1 MTSWLYFFDLCGTA
15 VFALSG
21 ALAAGRHRMD
31 PFGVIV
37 LASVTAVGGGSIRD
51 ALLGA
56 TPVFWIRD
64 PNYIIVILLTVLLT
78 MLVVRRPR
86 RVPQHTLPIADALGL
101 ALFTVIGAEKALSLE
116 LGGMIAV
123 VMGLITGVG
132 GGIIRDLLCRQVPM
146 ILRTEIYA
154 TASILGGVSYSLS
167 LHLGTQDIHALV
179 IAMLVALGI
188 RLAAIKWH
196 LSLPAFDLTTNLQNK
211 K

>member
-1 MTSWLYFFDLCGTA
+1 MIEWIYCFDLCGTA

-37 LASVTAVGGGSIRD
+37 LASVTAIGGGSIRD
-51 ALLGA
+51 ALLGT

-64 PNYIIVILLTVLLT
+64 PNYIIVILITVLLT
-78 MLVVRRPR
+78 LILVRRPKK
-86 RVPQHTLPIADALGL
+86 VPQHTLPIADALGL
-101 ALFTVIGAEKALSLE
+101 ALFTVIGAEKALNLE

-132 GGIIRDLLCRQVPM
+132 GGMIRDLLCRQVPM

-154 TASILGGVSYSLS
+154 TASILGGICYSVSLYL
-167 LHLGTQDIHALV
+167 DV
-179 IAMLVALGI
+179 DNMYAMLVSMTVALCI
-188 RLAAIKWH
+188 RLAAIRWH
-196 LSLPAFDLTTNLQNK
+196 LSLPAFDLRKT
-211 K
+211 

>member
-1 MTSWLYFFDLCGTA
+1 MIEWIYFFDLCGTA

-51 ALLGA
+51 ALLGT

-64 PNYIIVILLTVLLT
+64 PNYIIVILITVLLT
-78 MLVVRRPR
+78 LILVRRPKKI
-86 RVPQHTLPIADALGL
+86 PQHTLPIADALGL
-101 ALFTVIGAEKALSLE
+101 ALFTVIGAEKALNLE

-132 GGIIRDLLCRQVPM
+132 GGMIRDLLCRQVPM

-154 TASILGGVSYSLS
+154 TASILGGICYSVSIY
-167 LHLGTQDIHALV
+167 LGVDNMYAVLV
-179 IAMLVALGI
+179 SMAVALCI
-188 RLAAIKWH
+188 RLAAIRWH
-196 LSLPAFDLTTNLQNK
+196 LSLPAFDLKKNLKN
-211 K
+211 

>member
-1 MTSWLYFFDLCGTA
+1 MIQWIYFFDLCGTA

-51 ALLGA
+51 ALIGA

-64 PNYIIVILLTVLLT
+64 PNYIIVILSTVLACLI
-78 MLVVRRPR
+78 LVRRPR
-86 RVPQHTLPIADALGL
+86 RVPRYTLPVADAFGL
-101 ALFTVIGAEKALSLE
+101 ALFTVIGAEKALNMGLS
-116 LGGMIAV
+116 GMIAV

-146 ILRTEIYA
+146 VLRTEIYA
-154 TASILGGVSYSLS
+154 TASIIGGIGYTVSIAY
-167 LHLGTQDIHALV
+167 GMGEKIAL
-179 IAMLVALGI
+179 ILAMVSALII
-188 RLAAIKWH
+188 RLSAIKWH
-196 LSLPAFDLTTNLQNK
+196 VSLPAFDLK
-211 K
+211 SKRD

>member
-1 MTSWLYFFDLCGTA
+1 MIQWIYFFDLCGTA

-51 ALLGA
+51 ALIGA

-64 PNYIIVILLTVLLT
+64 PNYIIVILSTVLACFIF
-78 MLVVRRPR
+78 VRRPR
-86 RVPQHTLPIADALGL
+86 RIPRYTLPVADAFGL
-101 ALFTVIGAEKALSLE
+101 ALFTVIGAEKTLNMG

-146 ILRTEIYA
+146 VLRTEIYA
-154 TASILGGVSYSLS
+154 TASIIGGIGYTVS
-167 LHLGTQDIHALV
+167 
-179 IAMLVALGI
+179 IAYGMGEKVALILAMVSALII
-188 RLAAIKWH
+188 RLSAIKWH
-196 LSLPAFDLTTNLQNK
+196 VSLPAFDLK
-211 K
+211 SKRD

>member
-1 MTSWLYFFDLCGTA
+1 MIEWLYVFDLCGTA

-64 PNYIIVILLTVLLT
+64 PNYIIVILITVLLT
-78 MLVVRRPR
+78 LLLVRRPKK
-86 RVPQHTLPIADALGL
+86 VPQQTLPIADALGL
-101 ALFTVIGAEKALSLE
+101 ALFTVIGAEKALNLE

-154 TASILGGVSYSLS
+154 TASILGGICYSVSIY
-167 LHLGTQDIHALV
+167 LGVDNMHAV
-179 IAMLVALGI
+179 LVAMTVALCI
-188 RLAAIKWH
+188 RLAAIRWH
-196 LSLPAFDLTTNLQNK
+196 LSLPAFDLK
-211 K
+211 KN

>member
-1 MTSWLYFFDLCGTA
+1 MCSSDLGTA

-51 ALLGA
+51 ALIGA

-64 PNYIIVILLTVLLT
+64 PNYIIVILATVLVCL
-78 MLVVRRPR
+78 LLVRRPR
-86 RVPQHTLPIADALGL
+86 KVPEYILPVADAFGL
-101 ALFTVIGAEKALSLE
+101 ALFTVISAEKALNMGLS
-116 LGGMIAV
+116 GMIAV

-146 ILRTEIYA
+146 VLRTEVYA
-154 TASILGGVSYSLS
+154 TASIIGGIGYTVSLAY
-167 LHLGTQDIHALV
+167 GMGEKMALFL
-179 IAMLVALGI
+179 AMASALLI
-188 RLAAIKWH
+188 RLSAIKWH
-196 LSLPAFDLTTNLQNK
+196 LSLPAFDLKTK
-211 K
+211 RE

>member
-1 MTSWLYFFDLCGTA
+1 MTSWFYFFDLCGTA

-21 ALAAGRHRMD
+21 ALSAGRHRMD

-51 ALLGA
+51 ALLGT

-78 MLVVRRPR
+78 MLIVRRPKR
-86 RVPQHTLPIADALGL
+86 IPQHTLPVADALGL

-154 TASILGGVSYSLS
+154 TASILGGVTYSLC
-167 LHLGTQDIHALV
+167 LHLGTQDKHALV
-179 IAMLVALGI
+179 LAMLVALGI

-196 LSLPAFDLTTNLQNK
+196 LSLPAFDLKTNLQNK

>member
-1 MTSWLYFFDLCGTA
+1 MTSWFYFFDLCGTA

-78 MLVVRRPR
+78 MLVVRRPK
-86 RVPQHTLPIADALGL
+86 RVPQHTLPVADALGL

-154 TASILGGVSYSLS
+154 TASILGGISYTLS
-167 LHLGTQDIHALV
+167 LHLGMQDKYALV
-179 IAMLVALGI
+179 LAMLIALGI

-196 LSLPAFDLTTNLQNK
+196 LSLPAFDLKNNLQK
-211 K
+211 MK

>member
-1 MTSWLYFFDLCGTA
+1 MTSWFYFFDLCGTA

-64 PNYIIVILLTVLLT
+64 PNYIMVILLTVLLT
-78 MLVVRRPR
+78 MLVIRKPK
-86 RVPQHTLPIADALGL
+86 RVPQHTLPVADALGL

-132 GGIIRDLLCRQVPM
+132 GGIIRDLLCRQIPM

-154 TASILGGVSYSLS
+154 TASILGGISYTLS
-167 LHLGTQDIHALV
+167 LHFGMQDKHALV
-179 IAMLVALGI
+179 LAMLIALGI

-196 LSLPAFDLTTNLQNK
+196 LSLPAFDLKNNLQK
-211 K
+211 MK

>member
-1 MTSWLYFFDLCGTA
+1 MKEWIYFFDLCGTA

-37 LASVTAVGGGSIRD
+37 LASVTAIGGGSIRD

-64 PNYIIVILLTVLLT
+64 ANYLLVILLTVFLT
-78 MLVVRRPR
+78 LIFIRKPWRINPYV
-86 RVPQHTLPIADALGL
+86 LPVADALGL
-101 ALFTVIGAEKALSLE
+101 ALFTVIGAEKALN
-116 LGGMIAV
+116 LGFSGMIAV

-132 GGIIRDLLCRQVPM
+132 GGMIRDMLCRQVPM

-154 TASILGGVSYSLS
+154 TASIFGGISYTLAYHFFGAGK
-167 LHLGTQDIHALV
+167 LALA
-179 IAMLVALGI
+179 IAMVSALII

-196 LSLPAFDLTTNLQNK
+196 LRLPAFDLK
-211 K
+211 KP